1 MSDQSTREG
10 STEVSTTD
18 GAPDA
23 EKTNEH
29 VITKSGTTQY
39 SVTYTYDEESGDLV
53 AEETELL
60 DDVSEPYWV
69 CSCGEH
75 FVGYPGAL
83 SHAELYCVD
92 GEAVR

>member
-1 MSDQSTREG
+1 MSDQSTGEG
-10 STEVSTTD
+10 SPEISTTD
-18 GAPDA
+18 GTPAAEGPDD
-23 EKTNEH
+23 H
-29 VITKSGTTQY
+29 IITKAGTTQY
-39 SVTYTYDEESGDLV
+39 RVTHAYDEESGDLV

-60 DDVSEPYWV
+60 DEVSEPYWV